1 MTPAWQIWWRAL
13 RLRCVACGGS
23 PVMLAWFRESAN
35 CPRCG
40 IKLDRA
46 EDGHQV
52 GSYTLNISLTLLLLV
67 AGMCTAIWLSW
78 PTPPW
83 TAITIGSVAAAIV
96 LPLLLYPWTKTF
108 YLALHI
114 LLHPPEE
121 RDFEA
126 PREPGLN
133 RRS

>member
-1 MTPAWQIWWRAL
+1 MTSAWQVWWRAL

-35 CPRCG
+35 CPSCG
-40 IKLDRA
+40 LQLDRA

-52 GSYTLNISLTLLLLV
+52 GSYTLNISLTLVLLV
-67 AGMCTAIWLSW
+67 SGMVGAIWLTW
-78 PTPPW
+78 PNPPW
-83 TAITIGSVAAAIV
+83 DAITAGSVAAAV
-96 LPLLLYPWTKTF
+96 LLPLLIYPWTKTC

-121 RDFEA
+121 RDFAA
-126 PREPGLN
+126 PEEPGLN
-133 RRS
+133 RRA

>member
-1 MTPAWQIWWRAL
+1 MSRAWQIWWRAA

-40 IKLDRA
+40 LKLDRA
-46 EDGHQV
+46 EEGHQV
-52 GSYTLNISLTLLLLV
+52 GSYTVNISVTLFLLV
-67 AGMCTAIWLSW
+67 LGICLAIWLTW
-78 PTPPW
+78 PDVPW
-83 TAITIGSVAAAIV
+83 ERITTGSVIAALL
-96 LPLLLYPWTKTF
+96 LPLVLYPWTKTF

-121 RDFEA
+121 DDFTA
-126 PREPGLN
+126 PEEPGLN
-133 RRS
+133 RRA